1 MVIYKTT
8 NLINGKIY
16 IGKNK
21 SNTNWYLGSGKLL
34 LYAIKKYGKENFK
47 KEIIEECQSLEHMRE
62 REIYWIDKFDA
73 RNRNIGYNI
82 QIGGDGGDNYSN
94 MSNEQLLKVKKKISE
109 GVLRSI
115 ANGKK
120 CVGFTTET
128 AIKAAKKLYD
138 KNKLNGFKNFSE
150 KQNKTKL
157 KNGTHPGCL
166 EMKKKNSDAVK
177 RFYENN
183 PEVKIKIGQEVSK
196 RTKGKSKLTI
206 FVEKYGEESGNKKYL
221 EFKEKLRN
229 KKLGKIP
236 WNKGIKQKD
245 YEAKK

>member
-21 SNTNWYLGSGKLL
+21 GNNNWYLGSGKLL

-47 KEIIEECQSLEHMRE
+47 KEILEECYSLEHMKE
-62 REIYWIDKFDA
+62 REVFWINKLNS

-94 MSNEQLLKVKKKISE
+94 MSTEQLLAVKKKISE

-120 CVGFTTET
+120 CVGFNTES
-128 AIKAAKKLYD
+128 AKLAAKKLYEI
-138 KNKLNGFKNFSE
+138 NKKDNFKNFTE
-150 KQNKTKL
+150 KQNKTKII
-157 KNGTHPGCL
+157 NGTHPGCL
-166 EMKKKNSDAVK
+166 EMKNKNAESVK
-177 RFYENN
+177 QFYKNN
-183 PEVKIKIGQEVSK
+183 PEILKKNGRKVSE
-196 RTKGKSKLTI
+196 RTKGKSKLII
-206 FVEKYGEESGNKKYL
+206 FTEKYGEEIGKIKEL
-221 EFKEKLRN
+221 EYRQKLSNSR
-229 KKLGKIP
+229 KGKIP

-245 YEAKK
+245 YEIKK